1 MRTHLYFGKY
11 EGRVTSWKVGHMTSE
26 DSRMANY
33 SKGGNLLTIYGIC
46 THLPG
51 LNEKMLD
58 FEWEGKAHFY
68 DYRQKFAKA
77 KSEYLMYDKAPKNL
91 PILSKEDILG
101 WYKEESKY
109 ISGFYWVKD
118 EFFPL
123 YSNKVKLTEFM
134 EKVWAEPEK
143 YLEGYKTT

>member
-11 EGRVTSWKVGHMTSE
+11 EGRVISWKVGHMTSE

-68 DYRQKFAKA
+68 DYRRKFVKA
-77 KSEYLMYDKAPKNL
+77 KSEYLMYEEAPKNL
-91 PILSKEDILG
+91 PILTKEDILG

-109 ISGFYWVKD
+109 ISGLYWVKD
-118 EFFPL
+118 SCFPL
-123 YSNKVKLTEFM
+123 YSNKVKLTDFM
-134 EKVWAEPEK
+134 EKVWADPK
-143 YLEGYKTT
+143 TYLECF